1 MKLGEIETF
10 RALMACGSTR
20 KAAALLGVS
29 QPAVSLSL
37 KRLENGAGFQLF
49 ERRGGRLHPTPEA
62 RAFLTEVDRVFVG
75 LSSLEHRLKS
85 LKLFGL
91 ERLRIAC
98 YPAFGLGFV
107 PRAIRLMREKGIV
120 PQVSLQILS
129 SRDVRDSVL
138 RGDADFGLM
147 ADELPVNSLTSAVF
161 ATLPGVAVMPRR
173 HPLARMKQV
182 RAAQLAT
189 FPFIS
194 LNPEDA
200 YMQRLQW
207 SLAATGT
214 TLTPV
219 IVTPYGAS
227 VCELALNG
235 LGVGI
240 ANPITAVDYVDRG
253 LCLRRLAEKINFSCL
268 LVQPAGG
275 VLSGVAR
282 SFISALRTQLQRD
295 EKRIREQL
303 LAG

>member
-1 MKLGEIETF
+1 MRASEVETF
-10 RALMACGSTR
+10 RALMASGSTR

-29 QPAVSLSL
+29 QPAVSQAL
-37 KRLENGAGFQLF
+37 KRLEQQAGFLLF
-49 ERRGGRLHPTPEA
+49 ERRRGALHATPEA
-62 RAFLTEVDRVFVG
+62 KAFLAEVDRVFVG

-85 LKLFGL
+85 LRAFGL

-107 PRAIRLMREKGIV
+107 PRALAAWQAEGANA

-147 ADELPVNSLTSAVF
+147 ADELPVNGLTSVRF
-161 ATLPGVAVMPRR
+161 ARLPGVVVMPKE
-173 HPLARMKQV
+173 HPLARRKQV
-182 RAAQLAT
+182 KAAQLAESR
-189 FPFIS
+189 FIA

-200 YMQRLQW
+200 FMQRLQQLIA
-207 SLAATGT
+207 SAGV
-214 TLTPV
+214 TLTPSM
-219 IVTPYGAS
+219 VTPYGAS
-227 VCELALNG
+227 VCELALHG

-240 ANPITAVDYVDRG
+240 ANPITALDYVDRG
-253 LCLRRLAEKINFSCL
+253 LRMRRLAEQIDFSCL

-282 SFISALRTQLQRD
+282 SFLAALRGQLARD
-295 EKRIREQL
+295 EKRIAEQL
-303 LAG
+303 GR